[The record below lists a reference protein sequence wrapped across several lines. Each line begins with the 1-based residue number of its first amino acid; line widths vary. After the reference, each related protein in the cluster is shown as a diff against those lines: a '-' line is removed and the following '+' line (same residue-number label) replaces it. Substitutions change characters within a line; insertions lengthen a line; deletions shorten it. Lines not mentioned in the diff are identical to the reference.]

1 MIEASIRKL
10 GLKPENIKI
19 LLAGHAHIDHV
30 GGHAY
35 TQKLSQAHVANDRRA
50 GQPHPIRWQGRFPL
64 RWVLGIAFDPVTVD
78 QVFQDG
84 DVIRLGDVALPPRLT
99 RAHTKRSTTFIMNG
113 SEKCSLSFAREWC
126 RVRWIDAAAP
136 PR

>member
-1 MIEASIRKL
+1 MIAEQVDLIQS
-10 GLKPENIKI
+10 
-19 LLAGHAHIDHV
+19 
-30 GGHAY
+30 GGKVDFHY
-35 TQKLSQAHVANDRRA
+35 GGYSE
-50 GQPHPIRWQGRFPL
+50 F
-64 RWVLGIAFDPVTVD
+64 AFDPVTVD

-84 DVIRLGDVALPPRLT
+84 DVIRLCDVALPPRLT
-99 RAHTKRSTTFIMNG
+99 RAHTKRSTFIMNG